1 MFWFVNPRC
10 YNDAIVKKKT
20 ISEIFAEVSLE
31 TTVIPGGRRYGKGKK
46 KEEKPAEVTGPP
58 GVPYTPKVMT
68 EAEWE
73 KAEGVNCPLCGNNVM
88 QLFSYGYSG
97 EQKACK
103 ECIDKRRKLIYYKRD
118 ILASRR

>member
-1 MFWFVNPRC
+1 M
-10 YNDAIVKKKT
+10 KKRT
-20 ISEIFAEVSLE
+20 ISEILGEVSPG
-31 TTVIPGGRRYGKGKK
+31 TTVIPGGTRHGKGKK
-46 KEEKPAEVTGPP
+46 KKEKPAAVTGPS

-68 EAEWE
+68 EADWE
-73 KAEGVNCPLCGNNVM
+73 KAEGIECPLCGNKVM

-103 ECIDKRRKLIYYKRD
+103 ECIDKRRELIYHKRE